1 MKNQRNFCNAN
12 FVIGNV
18 MTRINHNLPTTLLK
32 TDRPVVAINVLMRHY
47 LPALEAVLRRGVTAI
62 ADPRRSGFYELD
74 TGGNWYYIHIPS
86 RIAGVYLIAASGMP
100 CEGTDVSREHYGDL
114 LVTKH

>member
-18 MTRINHNLPTTLLK
+18 MTRTNHNLPTTLLK

-74 TGGNWYYIHIPS
+74 TGGNWYYIHIPNG
-86 RIAGVYLIAASGMP
+86 RAHVYLIAAS
-100 CEGTDVSREHYGDL
+100 RESPADSSAL
-114 LVTKH
+114 PASAMLASVAV